1 MNLQI
6 SDWFSLVALVVSII
20 SLAVSLYATQLDR
33 FKLKAT
39 STLYLPNEYNDEGHI
54 EVRIVNHGRRVAV
67 MTMFGGDTEVGGYS
81 ATHLVAKGL
90 HLAENEFHKLTLTK
104 PEALCVGPEYET
116 EYVSLWFEDSHG
128 RRHQVKDS
136 RKHLEQLKK
145 T

>member
-1 MNLQI
+1 MNLQNF
-6 SDWFSLVALVVSII
+6 DWSLCVLVVSIV
-20 SLAVSLYATQLDR
+20 SLGVSLYVTQLDR

-39 STLYLPNEYNDEGHI
+39 STLYLPYDYNDKAHI

-67 MTMFGGDTEVGGYS
+67 LTMFGGDTEAGGWNGS
-81 ATHLVAKGL
+81 HLFNKGL
-90 HLAENEFHKLTLTK
+90 YLAENEFHKRTLTK
-104 PEALCVGPEYET
+104 DEAECVGPEYET

-128 RRHQVKDS
+128 RRHQVKGS

>member
-1 MNLQI
+1 MNLQT
-6 SDWFSLVALVVSII
+6 SDWFSLVALVVSIV
-20 SLAVSLYATQLDR
+20 SFVVSLYATQRDR

-39 STLYLPNEYNDEGHI
+39 STFYLPDEYNDVGHI

-67 MTMFGGDTEVGGYS
+67 LTMFGGDTESGGWS
-81 ATHLVAKGL
+81 GQPFPAKGL
-90 HLAENEFHKLTLTK
+90 YLAENEFHKRTLTK
-104 PEALCVGPEYET
+104 DEAQCVGPDYET
-116 EYVSLWFEDSHG
+116 EYVSLWFEDSNG